1 MTKVN
6 SKWYAEWFNTKYYHI
21 LYKDRDYEEAQ
32 LFMQNLI
39 DFLQLDPSS
48 KILDLACGKGRNSI
62 YLHQLGF
69 QVTGT
74 DLSENSIT
82 SAKKHERPGLH
93 FKVQDM
99 CEPLDEKFDA
109 VFNLFTSFGYFK
121 EETNNL
127 NTLKAIKAELKP
139 GGYGVIDFMN
149 AKKVIRELVAEDT
162 KTVNGIKFHQK
173 RWVENNFIFKQIDFE
188 DHGEHFSFTER
199 VKALSLKDFKNY
211 FDQAG
216 IQLLNVF
223 GDYQLQD
230 FDEETSDR
238 LILIFQ

>member
-48 KILDLACGKGRNSI
+48 KILDLACGKGRHSI

-74 DLSENSIT
+74 DLSKNSIAF
-82 SAKKHERPGLH
+82 AKKHEKPGLE

-99 CEPLDEKFDA
+99 CKPLSEEFDA

-223 GDYQLQD
+223 GDYHLQD

>member
-32 LFMQNLI
+32 LFMQNLV
-39 DFLQLDPSS
+39 DFLQLDPSA
-48 KILDLACGKGRNSI
+48 KILDLACGKGRHSI

-74 DLSENSIT
+74 DLSENSIAF
-82 SAKKHERPGLH
+82 AKKHGKPGLE
-93 FKVQDM
+93 FKIQDM
-99 CEPLDEKFDA
+99 CKPLYEEFDA

-121 EETNNL
+121 DETNNL

-149 AKKVIRELVAEDT
+149 AKKVIRELIAEDT

-173 RWVENNFIFKQIDFE
+173 RWVENNFIFKQIDFK
-188 DHGEHFSFTER
+188 DDGEHFSFTER

-223 GDYQLQD
+223 GDYHLQD